1 MDCNIGKSLGAVAL
15 GKINECINLLSR
27 HCALSLGIDTAH
39 ASAGFNRILE
49 YYKFTILHNICHIR
63 NIAKLHTKTEIRL
76 IRTETLHRLFVCH
89 TLNRKLYIDTDDFL
103 EQLCKQTL
111 IDIDNIIDIHEG
123 KLHIDLCEF
132 RLSVGTQILIAVA
145 SCDLEIT
152 VVAGAHQKLLVNL
165 W

>member
-1 MDCNIGKSLGAVAL
+1 MDCNICKTLCAIAL
-15 GKINECINLLSR
+15 CKINECIDLLSW

-49 YYKFTILHNICHIR
+49 YDKFTILHNICHI
-63 NIAKLHTKTEIRL
+63 AKLHAKPEIRL
-76 IRTETLHRLFVCH
+76 VGTETLHRLFVCH
-89 TLNRKLYIDTDDFL
+89 TLDWKLHIHADHFL

-111 IDIDNIIDIHEG
+111 IDIDNIIDIHER
-123 KLHIDLCEF
+123 KLHINLCKF
-132 RLSVGTQILIAVA
+132 RLSVGTQILITIAA
-145 SCDLEIT
+145 CDLEIT